1 MRDWI
6 FPILNTSQNL
16 FAEMLLKQLGR
27 RFGRA
32 GSWVEGLEV
41 ERRFLID
48 SVRID
53 STEFD
58 LSDGSGL
65 SSANLI
71 SPLAFTQLL
80 RYIRSHPRY
89 ATFAPGLPVSGGVGS
104 LKTRFVRTPLEGR
117 VRAKTGSIAGVNTLA
132 GYIERPEGRPLTF
145 AIQVNHHAQPSRAV
159 LAAID
164 SAVVEMARGR

>member
-1 MRDWI
+1 
-6 FPILNTSQNL
+6 
-16 FAEMLLKQLGR
+16 
-27 RFGRA
+27 
-32 GSWVEGLEV
+32 V

-53 STEFD
+53 STQFS

-80 RYIRSHPRY
+80 RYIRAHPRFT
-89 ATFAPGLPVSGGVGS
+89 TFAPGLPQSGGTGN
-104 LKTRFVRTPLEGR
+104 LRTRFVGTPLEGR

-132 GYIERPEGRPLTF
+132 GYIEGRDGRPITF
-145 AIQVNHHAQPSRAV
+145 AVEVNHHAQPSRAV
-159 LAAID
+159 LALID
-164 SAVVEMARGR
+164 SVVVEMAKGK